1 MSARIVA
8 QAKHVRQAVAQFA
21 LEYPGHAKEY
31 AAAVENATAIVKR
44 RGVARDSDGLG
55 FRVSETFADGKT
67 AAFNV
72 ANRVCTC
79 GAKVCRHRIAVC
91 LAVMAEHWAEVAEH
105 VEKTLAIAEAAEVHQ
120 ELAEPNAAPGD
131 YEVA

>member
-1 MSARIVA
+1 MAY
-8 QAKHVRQAVAQFA
+8 VRQAIDQFES
-21 LEYPGHAKEY
+21 EYPRHAKHY
-31 AAAVENATAIVKR
+31 AQQITDAVMIVKR
-44 RGVARDSDGLG
+44 KGVVRDGGLG

-72 ANRVCTC
+72 ANRVCAG

-131 YEVA
+131 YEVAQ